1 MEFPLYQWT
10 AAWLGQ
16 QFDLTT
22 ALSGR
27 VVSIFCF
34 YLCLPAIVLLL
45 REIRFQPEQINYV
58 LVLVLTAPV
67 FIYFTRAILIESTAL
82 CFSLWFLYG
91 FIRLSRSA
99 HWGWWLLT
107 FICGSLAAVVKVT
120 TFMVWGIGALVG
132 GIWWFLKIRRTLGAE
147 QANRNLSWAAISAIP
162 PILAGIWWVATAD
175 RIKRQSPDGL
185 FLTSENLRDFN
196 LGSWSDR
203 IDFSVWESLIQ
214 NFSFALFP
222 GWIFAILG
230 LGGLAAAVM
239 RKSPMILIIFL
250 WSIAVWLTFPGLYQI
265 HDYYFYAMALIPL
278 LAIGCFV
285 REFGQ
290 GLPAQIMAPLV
301 VLAVSGIQLNGY
313 FEKYA
318 PSQFLNSNGGE
329 RMELF
334 IRDTFP
340 ADEAVVVLGESW
352 SPSIAYYMERRCL
365 MIRDPFTRDPDA
377 FEELLEKWKDV
388 PVSGLLITADYR
400 GNTDLIAALTAQFD
414 LESPVLLTDGNS
426 DLRVGRKLRYR
437 LMAHMVNHPNDHQQL
452 ERPAG
457 SEIPLPV
464 PNTDPIIPGSKKSAV
479 TTNQS
484 ESIFFQIHPTPSHYR
499 SKFGMGIKFE
509 SDRFVMISHPDND
522 FWVDIAED
530 ATEVFAEFGLQE
542 EVYQKPHEHSD
553 GVSFQLWTRDAA
565 GDESQLFE
573 RFADPFGEPADRGKL
588 SISLP
593 LPSPRPTQI
602 RFSTR
607 PGPNEAFD
615 WAYWGNV
622 IVQETSP

>member
-203 IDFSVWESLIQ
+203 IDFSVWESL
-214 NFSFALFP
+214 
-222 GWIFAILG
+222 
-230 LGGLAAAVM
+230 
-239 RKSPMILIIFL
+239 
-250 WSIAVWLTFPGLYQI
+250 
-265 HDYYFYAMALIPL
+265 
-278 LAIGCFV
+278 
-285 REFGQ
+285 
-290 GLPAQIMAPLV
+290 
-301 VLAVSGIQLNGY
+301 
-313 FEKYA
+313 
-318 PSQFLNSNGGE
+318 
-329 RMELF
+329 
-334 IRDTFP
+334 
-340 ADEAVVVLGESW
+340 
-352 SPSIAYYMERRCL
+352 
-365 MIRDPFTRDPDA
+365 
-377 FEELLEKWKDV
+377 
-388 PVSGLLITADYR
+388 
-400 GNTDLIAALTAQFD
+400 
-414 LESPVLLTDGNS
+414 
-426 DLRVGRKLRYR
+426 
-437 LMAHMVNHPNDHQQL
+437 
-452 ERPAG
+452 
-457 SEIPLPV
+457 
-464 PNTDPIIPGSKKSAV
+464 
-479 TTNQS
+479 
-484 ESIFFQIHPTPSHYR
+484 
-499 SKFGMGIKFE
+499 
-509 SDRFVMISHPDND
+509 
-522 FWVDIAED
+522 
-530 ATEVFAEFGLQE
+530 
-542 EVYQKPHEHSD
+542 
-553 GVSFQLWTRDAA
+553 
-565 GDESQLFE
+565 
-573 RFADPFGEPADRGKL
+573 
-588 SISLP
+588 
-593 LPSPRPTQI
+593 
-602 RFSTR
+602 
-607 PGPNEAFD
+607 
-615 WAYWGNV
+615 
-622 IVQETSP
+622 